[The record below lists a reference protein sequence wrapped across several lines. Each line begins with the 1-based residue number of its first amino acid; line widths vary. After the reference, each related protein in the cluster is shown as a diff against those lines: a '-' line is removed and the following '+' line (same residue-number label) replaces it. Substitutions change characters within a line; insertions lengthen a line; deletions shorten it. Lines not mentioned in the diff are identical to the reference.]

1 MLPLP
6 SGPQAD
12 GLIPS
17 QYRTHSTGH
26 LEQRKSNYL
35 AGVQI
40 EQQGSNTNDL
50 VPQMGDRLLLPPAL
64 AGPVIEQPCQCTVG
78 EEEGGQC
85 GDRALHSAYKP
96 PHPSEWCG
104 PRASLGRGHQITTW
118 HRLTTS
124 CDMVNPTSSIARP
137 ENVPYTCGS
146 GQSNLQPV
154 TFELV
159 VATQGRVESEFLW
172 FRVRQR
178 NLSVQSMDFPLI
190 SLPQVSN
197 TGHEGWAG
205 QTENALL
212 CRQGW

>member
-1 MLPLP
+1 MAAIWPPGHLTARPWGDHATRVTPTNATLAIWTSSRP
-6 SGPQAD
+6 VDTFSST
-12 GLIPS
+12 S

-26 LEQRKSNYL
+26 LERRKSNYL

-137 ENVPYTCGS
+137 ENVSYTWC
-146 GQSNLQPV
+146 
-154 TFELV
+154 
-159 VATQGRVESEFLW
+159 
-172 FRVRQR
+172 
-178 NLSVQSMDFPLI
+178 M
-190 SLPQVSN
+190 
-197 TGHEGWAG
+197 
-205 QTENALL
+205 
-212 CRQGW
+212 

>member
-6 SGPQAD
+6 SGTQAD

-104 PRASLGRGHQITTW
+104 PRASLGRGHQITTQ

-124 CDMVNPTSSIARP
+124 CDMVNPASSIACSK
-137 ENVPYTCGS
+137 NVPDFCS

-154 TFELV
+154 HFELV
-159 VATQGRVESEFLW
+159 VATRGRVESKFLW
-172 FRVRQR
+172 LSVRQR
-178 NLSVQSMDFPLI
+178 NPPGQSMDLPLI
-190 SLPQVSN
+190 SVPQVSK
-197 TGHEGWAG
+197 
-205 QTENALL
+205 QS
-212 CRQGW
+212 RR